1 MKPQLVFKSVTKALA
16 FLVLLLGVLTLGP
29 SEAEAIKSLQ
39 TAPTAESWRLGV
51 TSEGSAAY
59 SNLIG
64 RDVSEI
70 AAFRSWRAKDSYY
83 LFPASGVRRTVQT
96 ARLLL
101 ITRTGA
107 YDQAA
112 TLSLEILDYAG
123 TVRHTVSATSVD
135 LKTASVGTWTSL
147 QLSATAANLQIDP
160 GEVLAF
166 HFSLGGDPA
175 GDLDVRPIFEVDVQ

>member
-1 MKPQLVFKSVTKALA
+1 MKLYPLFKSVTKGLA
-16 FLVLLLGVLTLGP
+16 FLALLLGVLTLGP
-29 SEAEAIKSLQ
+29 SEVDAIHSLQ
-39 TAPTAESWRLGV
+39 ATPIAESWRLGV

-59 SNLIG
+59 SSLIG

-70 AAFRSWRAKDSYY
+70 AAFRSWRAKNIYY
-83 LFPASGVRRTVQT
+83 LFPASGVQRTVQT
-96 ARLLL
+96 ARLMLV
-101 ITRTGA
+101 TRTGT

-123 TVRHTVSATSVD
+123 TVRHTVSATSSD
-135 LKTASVGTWTSL
+135 LKTASVGTWTEL
-147 QLSATAANLQIDP
+147 QLSTTAAALQIDP